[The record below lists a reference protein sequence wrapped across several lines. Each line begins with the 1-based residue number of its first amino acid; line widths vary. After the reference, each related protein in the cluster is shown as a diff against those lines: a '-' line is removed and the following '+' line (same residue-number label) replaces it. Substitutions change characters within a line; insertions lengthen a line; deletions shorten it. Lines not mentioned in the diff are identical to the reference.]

1 MIGVFAITRELYR
14 LKREDIPRA
23 VERLKDA
30 FKEDPIWEEI
40 FKNDPDRDR
49 ALTGFYT
56 CPLLYGMKFGKVY
69 APSHKIEGVAV
80 WLPDRHATMT
90 PLKMLLSNAL
100 FHCMSMGKES
110 ARNLTTLS
118 KQLEADR
125 KRLMKERSYLYLSII
140 GIGSQAQ
147 RKGLGSRLM
156 RAIIEECSRK
166 KLYLYLETETEENTR
181 FYEKHGLT
189 LLQKTIIEKINLP
202 MWQLVYRP

>member
-156 RAIIEECSRK
+156 RAIIEECSK
-166 KLYLYLETETEENTR
+166 KNSISILR
-181 FYEKHGLT
+181 QR
-189 LLQKTIIEKINLP
+189 QKRILAF
-202 MWQLVYRP
+202 MRSMG